1 MALTRKLLK
10 TLGIEDDKADEIIAA
25 HVETVDAL
33 KSKVDESKAAAD
45 ELAGAKKELEE
56 LRAKAGTEAESAKK
70 YADEHAAFEAYKAEV
85 EGRERDR
92 EKSALYRKV
101 LEGAGIDPK
110 RMDSILKVTDLSGIE
125 VEGGAIKGADELGK
139 KAAEE
144 WADFVLKTKT
154 SGAPFDE
161 PPAGGDGAPKTL
173 AEALHRKYNR

>member
-1 MALTRKLLK
+1 MK

-45 ELAGAKKELEE
+45 ELAEAKRELEE
-56 LRAKAGTEAESAKK
+56 LRAKAGTEGEAAKK

-85 EGRERDR
+85 EGKERDR
-92 EKSALYRKV
+92 EKTALYRKV

-110 RMDSILKVTDLSGIE
+110 RMDSIIKVTDLSG
-125 VEGGAIKGADELGK
+125 VTVKDGAIEGADELGK

-144 WADFVLKTKT
+144 WADFVLKSKT
-154 SGAPFDE
+154 DPAPFE
-161 PPAGGDGAPKTL
+161 NPPKGGDTPKTL
-173 AEALHRKYNR
+173 AEALHRKYER